1 MSKNCYECNTI
12 FDIRLPLLAPQKFR
26 QERAESAPLAQTEPT
41 PSEFPCFSATGVA
54 AMLIRSSRL
63 FPRLQAACLRAVPH
77 VQKLSTAVRKLSTVV
92 RVEDDEQSGVK
103 VLTLDR
109 PDSLNAMTVEM
120 GDAVQASVA
129 QLSQLPPSELRALV
143 ITGAGRAF
151 SAGGDMRFL
160 HERREA
166 TPTDNADVM
175 LNFYRRFLSIRSLP
189 VPIICCV
196 NGPAIGA
203 GACFAM
209 AADVRFTHAAAKIG
223 FTFVGLGLHPGMGAT
238 HSLPSAVGPQVHARS
253 HAACQRRPAAR
264 LAGHQPHV
272 ARAALSP
279 WLPYPWP

>member
-1 MSKNCYECNTI
+1 M
-12 FDIRLPLLAPQKFR
+12 LA
-26 QERAESAPLAQTEPT
+26 
-41 PSEFPCFSATGVA
+41 
-54 AMLIRSSRL
+54 RSSRL
-63 FPRLQAACLRAVPH
+63 LPRLQAACLRAVPH
-77 VQKLSTAVRKLSTVV
+77 VQKLSTAV

-129 QLSQLPPSELRALV
+129 QLAQLPPSELRALV

-238 HSLPSAVGPQVHARS
+238 HSLPAAVGPQVQARS
-253 HAACQRRPAAR
+253 HAACQRRPAALHCCPPR
-264 LAGHQPHV
+264 RPPSPTSADGGALALV
-272 ARAALSP
+272 TLSLALSRWRRACCSRATCCRAP
-279 WLPYPWP
+279 TRPLRAWSPPLCPTARRP

>member
-1 MSKNCYECNTI
+1 
-12 FDIRLPLLAPQKFR
+12 
-26 QERAESAPLAQTEPT
+26 
-41 PSEFPCFSATGVA
+41 
-54 AMLIRSSRL
+54 MLIRSSRL

-77 VQKLSTAVRKLSTVV
+77 VQKLSTAVRKLSTAV

-238 HSLPSAVGPQVHARS
+238 HSLPAAVGPLA
-253 HAACQRRPAAR
+253 
-264 LAGHQPHV
+264 LAG
-272 ARAALSP
+272 AALAGRGGARRALLAKLLST
-279 WLPYPWP
+279 LCIHIFGCMSF

>member
-1 MSKNCYECNTI
+1 MPRSCHAMP
-12 FDIRLPLLAPQKFR
+12 RR
-26 QERAESAPLAQTEPT
+26 R
-41 PSEFPCFSATGVA
+41 VA
-54 AMLIRSSRL
+54 ARPIAGLGNLLIAPMLSRSSRL
-63 FPRLQAACLRAVPH
+63 LACAPMQAACLRA
-77 VQKLSTAVRKLSTVV
+77 QKLGTAV
-92 RVEDDEQSGVK
+92 RVEDDGQSGVK

-129 QLSQLPPSELRALV
+129 QLSQLPPWELRALV

-160 HERREA
+160 HERKQA
-166 TPTDNADVM
+166 TPTDNAGVM
-175 LNFYRRFLSIRSLP
+175 LNFYRKFLSIRSLP

-238 HSLPSAVGPQVHARS
+238 HSLPAAVGPQVHART
-253 HAACQRRPAAR
+253 HATRQHRPPAH
-264 LAGHQPHV
+264 LAGHQPHITRWRRACSSRATYCRAPTRPPRASSPPLCPT
-272 ARAALSP
+272 ARRP
-279 WLPYPWP
+279 

>member
-1 MSKNCYECNTI
+1 
-12 FDIRLPLLAPQKFR
+12 
-26 QERAESAPLAQTEPT
+26 
-41 PSEFPCFSATGVA
+41 
-54 AMLIRSSRL
+54 MLTRSSRL
-63 FPRLQAACLRAVPH
+63 LPPLQAACLRAVPH
-77 VQKLSTAVRKLSTVV
+77 VQKLSTVV

-238 HSLPSAVGPQVHARS
+238 HSLPAAVGPQVHARS
-253 HAACQRRPAAR
+253 LPAPPCCLYYPLLLPAS
-264 LAGHQPHV
+264 QPTSPTSP
-272 ARAALSP
+272 AALSP

>member
-1 MSKNCYECNTI
+1 
-12 FDIRLPLLAPQKFR
+12 
-26 QERAESAPLAQTEPT
+26 
-41 PSEFPCFSATGVA
+41 
-54 AMLIRSSRL
+54 MLIRSSRL
-63 FPRLQAACLRAVPH
+63 LPPLQAACLRAVPH
-77 VQKLSTAVRKLSTVV
+77 VQKLSTAVRKLSTAV

-238 HSLPSAVGPQVHARS
+238 HSLPAAVGPQVHARS

-272 ARAALSP
+272 ARWRRACCSRATCCRAPTRPLRAWSP
-279 WLPYPWP
+279 PLCPTARRR